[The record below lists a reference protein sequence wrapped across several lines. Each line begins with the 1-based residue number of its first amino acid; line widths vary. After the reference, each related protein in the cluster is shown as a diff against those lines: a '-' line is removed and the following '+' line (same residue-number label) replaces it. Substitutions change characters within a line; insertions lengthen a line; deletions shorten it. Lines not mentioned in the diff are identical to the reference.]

1 MKKSYIILIA
11 AVFFM
16 AVGCAGVKGHRA
28 HKKDIPPPSTEK
40 LNVQVNDLI
49 AKGVE
54 ASSASVVTNK
64 ICSILSER
72 KNFSVSCADDA
83 RAVMRMQANTQMLGA
98 DEEGAVAIVEKAE
111 VAQAK
116 SDRLVGGVIGKMGS
130 KIVLSLKVTDPK
142 TGKVF
147 NREEIT
153 VDEDPAKILPLLD
166 VALKRLI
173 P

>member
-11 AVFFM
+11 ALLFM
-16 AVGCAGVKGHRA
+16 VVGCAGMKGHRVN
-28 HKKDIPPPSTEK
+28 KKDIPPPSTEK
-40 LNVQVNDLI
+40 LNIQVSDLI
-49 AKGVE
+49 SKGVE

-72 KNFSVSCADDA
+72 KNFTVTCIDDA

-98 DEEGAVAIVEKAE
+98 DEDSAETMAEKAK

-116 SDRLVGGVIGKMGS
+116 SDRLVEGSIGKMGS

-153 VDEDPAKILPLLD
+153 VDEDSAKILPLLND
-166 VALKRLI
+166 TLRQLI